1 MKASKKLIGVIAL
14 AIMTAAVSAAA
25 IMGTGTQTVMA
36 APNEQP
42 GISVPFCES
51 NGIFMYWHTENGGR
65 ADAPD
70 GWRVERRHWVG
81 GPDNLADNI
90 EDGFKTKTWE
100 FIGTDADALQVYSD
114 KYWDWKDRSRSRNV
128 SYTYRVRAINSD
140 STNMAG
146 RDWSRRAPVR
156 C

>member
-36 APNEQP
+36 APKEQP

-51 NGIFMYWHTENGGR
+51 NGIFMYWHTENMGTAG
-65 ADAPD
+65 APD
-70 GWRVERRHWVG
+70 GWRVERRNWANRNWVS
-81 GPDNLADNI
+81 
-90 EDGFKTKTWE
+90 KSWE
-100 FIGTDADALQVYSD
+100 FTGAQADALQVYSD
-114 KYWDWKDRSRSRNV
+114 RYWDWEDTSRSRNV

-146 RDWSRRAPVR
+146 RTWSRRAPVR

>member
-25 IMGTGTQTVMA
+25 IMGAGTQTVMA
-36 APNEQP
+36 ASEQP

-70 GWRVERRHWVG
+70 GWRVERRHWTNSGDV
-81 GPDNLADNI
+81 
-90 EDGFKTKTWE
+90 TQTWE

-140 STNMAG
+140 GTDMEG
-146 RDWSRRAPVR
+146 RESSRRAPVS